1 MTDQQIISEIHQL
14 PESAQMEVLHYIF
27 FLKQEH
33 LSPKKSKRS
42 TNRVFGRSKGKY
54 TLSPDFDAPLDD
66 FNEYMQ

>member
-1 MTDQQIISEIHQL
+1 MTDQQILSEIHQL
-14 PESAQMEVLHYIF
+14 PESAQLEVMQYIT

-33 LSPKKSKRS
+33 LFLKKSKRT

-54 TLSPDFDAPLDD
+54 TLLPDFDAPLDD